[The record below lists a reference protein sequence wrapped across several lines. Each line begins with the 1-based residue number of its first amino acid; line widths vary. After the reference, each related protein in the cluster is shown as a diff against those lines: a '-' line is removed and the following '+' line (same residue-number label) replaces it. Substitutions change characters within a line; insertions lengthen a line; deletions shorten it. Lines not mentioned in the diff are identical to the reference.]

1 MKSKW
6 TAISAS
12 AVLLSGLLVG
22 CGGNEMNDQP
32 EDVTYEP
39 TRYDNNN
46 MNYDDGGRGM
56 DNDRDPRDRNRDIR
70 QPGEPDTPYNMDEEE
85 PDLDEE
91 PSEERRG
98 Q

>member
-6 TAISAS
+6 TAISAT
-12 AVLLSGLLVG
+12 AVLMSGLLVG
-22 CGGNEMNDQP
+22 CGGNEMNEQP

-56 DNDRDPRDRNRDIR
+56 DNDRDPRDRDEMDSRFD
-70 QPGEPDTPYNMDEEE
+70 MDEK
-85 PDLDEE
+85 E
-91 PSEERRG
+91 PSEERRD